1 MAVSTAS
8 SFTNATPKY
17 TWRIGKAAEK
27 ERESDSKRER
37 ERDREGEELMVYVL
51 AIKKDDFSYVQSNIL
66 TEDSETGIQAHKGR
80 LERWS
85 IV

>member
-37 ERDREGEELMVYVL
+37 DREGGELMVYVL

-66 TEDSETGIQAHKGR
+66 TEDSETGIQPHKGR